1 VKNITFIKGYQK
13 AYPEVIPHRHL
24 GIPIGT
30 VKNKSIVSPRPHR
43 SLPTTVVGDIARIV
57 QMHEVAL
64 NSIWLPLTSDIM
76 EIRVLPSAAGQAK
89 LLASSMVQRY
99 KMSQNIL

>member
-1 VKNITFIKGYQK
+1 
-13 AYPEVIPHRHL
+13 
-24 GIPIGT
+24 
-30 VKNKSIVSPRPHR
+30 
-43 SLPTTVVGDIARIV
+43 V
-57 QMHEVAL
+57 QMHEVSL

-76 EIRVLPSAAGQAK
+76 EIRVLPSTVGQAK